1 MGLQSI
7 SASELERFSY
17 CPLSWWLGRQ
27 EEFTSEALE
36 NGEARHGEVAKGLN
50 EIVSTE
56 RSARDWEMLVL
67 VFSVVATA
75 LAIVGVSL
83 MIPMDSTTVS
93 YILGAIAIIWIGAA
107 AFLLFRSLR
116 IEERRRTTRYEQGV
130 AIAAIVGMVVALNA
144 VSLLQDNFM
153 LGVVVEVIA
162 LLWLIGASFA
172 LNRSLKFAKVADNKR
187 KEQAVE
193 GTILYVDGENSR
205 LLRSEK
211 YGLTGRP
218 DYILEVGD
226 ELVPVELKTGR
237 KPRGPLF
244 SHVIQVSAYCML
256 VEDAMNRKV
265 SHGILRY
272 GDVEHEIDLDDD
284 MRDLVIGKLA
294 EMREESR
301 TGDVHR
307 NHQREGKC
315 RSCSRRDKC
324 PERLA

>member
-144 VSLLQDNFM
+144 VSLLQDNFT

>member
-17 CPLSWWLGRQ
+17 CPLSWWIGKQ
-27 EEFTSEALE
+27 EEVTSVALE
-36 NGEARHGEVAKGLN
+36 NGEARHDEVAKGLN
-50 EIVSTE
+50 DIVSTE
-56 RSARDWEMLVL
+56 RSARDWELLVL

-75 LAIVGVSL
+75 LGFVGVSL
-83 MIPMDSTTVS
+83 IIPMNSTTVS
-93 YILGAIAIIWIGAA
+93 LVLGTIAVIWIVAA
-107 AFLLFRSLR
+107 AFLLFRSLT
-116 IEERRRTTRYEQGV
+116 IKEKRRTTRYEQGV
-130 AIAAIVGMVVALNA
+130 AIAAIAGMVVALNA
-144 VSLLQDNFM
+144 VSLLQDNLMF
-153 LGVVVEVIA
+153 GVVIEIIA
-162 LLWLIGASFA
+162 LLWLIGACFA
-172 LNRSLKFAKVADNKR
+172 LNRSLALAKVAHGKR
-187 KEQAVE
+187 KEQAVAGE
-193 GTILYVDGENSR
+193 ILYVDGEDSR

-211 YGLTGRP
+211 YGLSGRP

-237 KPRGPLF
+237 VPRGPLF

-256 VEDAMNRKV
+256 VEDVMERKV

-284 MRDLVIGKLA
+284 MRGLVLGKLS
-294 EMREESR
+294 EMREKSV

-315 RSCSRRDKC
+315 RSCSRRDMC
-324 PERLA
+324 PEKLA

>member
-36 NGEARHGEVAKGLN
+36 NGEARHGEVAKGLG

-75 LAIVGVSL
+75 LGIVGVSL

-130 AIAAIVGMVVALNA
+130 ATAAIVGMVVALNA

-172 LNRSLKFAKVADNKR
+172 LNRSLKFAKVADGKR

-301 TGDVHR
+301 TGNVHR